1 MKIHFNRNLVDEK
14 YDAKTNYD
22 KALEIMS
29 ELREDKEDYTG
40 WVNQPMNI
48 SETLVDDIISVAT
61 DVKDKCD
68 MLVVMG
74 IGGSYLGTAAILEA
88 LGGKKDGYPE
98 LVFAGNN
105 ISGTYLNDVVKK
117 MDKANPY
124 LCVVSKSGNTMET
137 KIAFSVLKAALKN
150 KYGADVA
157 SRIIAITDPKSGSLR
172 AEANEEGYRT
182 FEIPGN
188 IGGRYSAFT
197 PAILFPLAVAGVDIR
212 KLISGAKDI
221 AVDESFWKAEGVYYP
236 LTRYALNQAGK
247 DIEVFEY
254 YEPSMRLVGEWCKQ
268 LFGESEG
275 KQGLGLFPASLTLST
290 DLHSMG
296 QFLQDGNQIFFETVI
311 NVVNGREDVV
321 IPASAGTELAGKTLN
336 EINHMAMKGV
346 MAAHSKVNVPIIQID
361 VENCDEYCIGQL
373 LYFFMMTAAVTGKL
387 MGIDPFNQPGVED
400 YKAEIRKL
408 LGQ

>member
-1 MKIHFNRNLVDEK
+1 MKIHFKRELVDTK
-14 YDAKTNYD
+14 YDAKANYE
-22 KALEIMS
+22 KALDIMS
-29 ELREDKEDYTG
+29 ELREDKEAYTG

-48 SETLVDDIISVAT
+48 ADALVEDINSVAAS
-61 DVKDKCD
+61 VKDKCD

-74 IGGSYLGTAAILEA
+74 IGGSYLGSAAILEA
-88 LGGKKDGYPE
+88 LGGVKEGYPE
-98 LVFAGNN
+98 IVFAGNN
-105 ISGTYLNDVVKK
+105 ISGTYLKDVVKK
-117 MDKANPY
+117 MEKANPY

-137 KIAFSVLKAALKN
+137 KIAFSVLKDALRN
-150 KYGADVA
+150 KYGTEAS

-172 AEANEEGYRT
+172 AEANEEGYKT

-197 PAILFPLAVAGVDIR
+197 PAILFPLAVAGVDIN
-212 KLISGAKDI
+212 KLIEGAKDI
-221 AVDESFWKAEGVYYP
+221 SENEDFWKSEGIYYP
-236 LTRYALNQAGK
+236 LTRYALNKAGK

-275 KQGLGLFPASLTLST
+275 KDGLGLFPASLTLST

-311 NVVNGREDVV
+311 NIVNGRGDVV
-321 IPASAGTELAGKTLN
+321 IPTSAGTELAGKTLN
-336 EINHMAMKGV
+336 EINHMAMQGV
-346 MAAHSKVNVPIIQID
+346 MAAHSKVNVPIMEID
-361 VENCDEYCIGQL
+361 VDDCDEYCIGQL
-373 LYFFMMTAAVTGKL
+373 LYFFMMTAAITGKL